1 MNTKTL
7 FISPNYI
14 HECIFLDDDN
24 RDYEL
29 ACNNNNI
36 AVMRKVL
43 FDYYYPNTAKDAAK
57 QISWGKSAIDEVR
70 DYDKFNDV
78 PYGC

>member
-1 MNTKTL
+1 MTTKTL
-7 FISPNYI
+7 FISPDYI
-14 HECIFLDDDN
+14 HERIFLDDDN

-29 ACNNNNI
+29 ACNNNNNS
-36 AVMRKVL
+36 AMRKVL
-43 FDYYYPNTAKDAAK
+43 FDYYDPNTAKDAAK
-57 QISWGKSAIDEVR
+57 QISWGKSAIDDVR